1 MSEKQVREDPGCN
14 ATENLRGN
22 ISPHP
27 IIGNSGPHLAKQ
39 KKGAVSAPNS
49 RSWEPLHGSCP
60 APQSSPACKIKND
73 IYIL

>member
-14 ATENLRGN
+14 AIENLRGN

-39 KKGAVSAPNS
+39 KKGRGVSP
-49 RSWEPLHGSCP
+49 
-60 APQSSPACKIKND
+60 
-73 IYIL
+73 